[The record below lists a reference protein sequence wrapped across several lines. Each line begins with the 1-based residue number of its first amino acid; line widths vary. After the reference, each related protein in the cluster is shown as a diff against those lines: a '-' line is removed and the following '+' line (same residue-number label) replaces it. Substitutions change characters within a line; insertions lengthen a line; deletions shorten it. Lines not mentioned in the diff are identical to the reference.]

1 MARVGLVGGLGPE
14 STIDYYR
21 RVIDG
26 WKRKD
31 LTGTPS
37 IVIDSIDAQQTL
49 RLSRDD
55 RAGLI
60 GYLMASLK
68 RLEGADVDFAALTA
82 NTPHLVFDDL
92 AARSS
97 LPLISIVEICA
108 QEARRRGYSRVGLL
122 GTIFTMDAPF
132 YPSVFSRYAVEVVT
146 PPPVE
151 KAWLHDKY
159 VAELLE
165 GVFRDDTR
173 QWVNELV
180 AVMKSDEGVDGV
192 VLGGTELPLLVRG
205 DIVGG
210 VPTLDTT
217 LLHVEAIVARLV
229 ELAGS

>member
-1 MARVGLVGGLGPE
+1 
-14 STIDYYR
+14 
-21 RVIDG
+21 
-26 WKRKD
+26 
-31 LTGTPS
+31 
-37 IVIDSIDAQQTL
+37 
-49 RLSRDD
+49 
-55 RAGLI
+55 
-60 GYLMASLK
+60 MASLT
-68 RLEGADVDFAALTA
+68 RLEGAGVDFAALTA

-92 AARSS
+92 AARFP
-97 LPLISIVEICA
+97 LPLISIVDVCA

-132 YPSVFSRYAVEVVT
+132 YPSVFARYGVDVVT
-146 PPPVE
+146 PRPAD
-151 KAWLHDKY
+151 KTWLHDKY